1 MKSVIATP
9 GALGSLTVGEVP
21 EPTPDSNEALIKVT
35 CFSLNRGEVRRAE
48 QAAAGTQIGWDTVGV
63 IEKPARDGT
72 GPAGGARVVG
82 LSLKMRGWAERVAIP
97 TTALAPIPDTV
108 SDADAATLPVAGLT
122 ALYGLERCERLLGS
136 RVLVTGATGGV
147 GYFACQLAKAM
158 GAHVSALARR
168 EDRSAFLTDA
178 GVDEVIVSPD
188 GGGLDRY
195 PPFRAIIDGVG
206 GPALGRLIQRLD
218 VGGRVIIYGVS
229 AGPETTL
236 AIRDLFASD
245 ARVEG
250 LFLYREVERI
260 SASDGLSRL
269 MALLADGRLKT
280 HIDIDDSW
288 EAIGPTA
295 AKLIDRTFTGKAVLR
310 L

>member
-1 MKSVIATP
+1 MKSVVASP
-9 GALGSLTVGEVP
+9 GAEGNLTIGEVP
-21 EPTPDSNEALIKVT
+21 EPNPNSNEAVIKVS
-35 CFSLNRGEVRRAE
+35 CFSLNRGELRRAG

-63 IEKPARDGT
+63 IDQPARDGS
-72 GPAGGARVVG
+72 GPEVGTRVVG
-82 LSLKMRGWAERVAIP
+82 LSLRMQGWAERVAIP
-97 TTALAPIPDTV
+97 TTALAPIPDAV

-168 EDRSAFLTDA
+168 EDKSAFLTDA
-178 GVDEVIVSPD
+178 GVGEVIVSPD

-195 PPFRAIIDGVG
+195 APFRAIIDGVG
-206 GPALGRLIQRLD
+206 GPALGKLIQRLD

-229 AGPETTL
+229 AGTETTL

-250 LFLYREVERI
+250 LFLYREVERK

-295 AKLIDRTFTGKAVLR
+295 AKLIDRAFTGKAVLR

>member
-1 MKSVIATP
+1 MKSVVAAP
-9 GALGSLTVGEVP
+9 GAEGSLTIGEAP
-21 EPTPDSNEALIKVT
+21 EPNPDSNEAVIKVT
-35 CFSLNRGEVRRAE
+35 CFSLNRGELRRAE

-63 IEKPARDGT
+63 IDQPARDGS
-72 GPAGGARVVG
+72 GPPVGTRVVG
-82 LSLKMRGWAERVAIP
+82 LSLKMKGWAERVAIP
-97 TTALAPIPDTV
+97 TSALAPIPDAV

-158 GAHVSALARR
+158 GAHVSAILRR
-168 EDRSAFLTDA
+168 EDQSAFLTDI
-178 GVDEVIVSPD
+178 GVDEVIVSLN

-195 PPFRAIIDGVG
+195 SPFRAIIDGVG
-206 GPALGRLIQRLD
+206 GPVLGKLIQRLD
-218 VGGRVIIYGVS
+218 TGGCVVIYGVS

-245 ARVEG
+245 GRVEG
-250 LFLYREVERI
+250 LFLYREIERK
-260 SASDGLSRL
+260 SAGDGLSRL

-280 HIDIDDSW
+280 HIDIDDNW
-288 EAIGPTA
+288 GKIGPTA
-295 AKLIDRTFTGKAVLR
+295 VKLIGRAFHGKAVLR